1 MVIEF
6 FSKTALFQYDVT
18 GEGWEIYRN
27 SQISVTDF
35 PYFLNSSRSAAVWA
49 CIFAFHLWK
58 WILHFIPYCYE
69 WEIAQLVYGEICIT
83 PLLLSNTFEISWRN
97 WSLNFSYICFLGLP
111 NCPTPHPQI
120 YRYSREGLL
129 LSKSDAGTSHL
140 SVLDDII
147 SNFDTKGILL
157 ETEIEQ

>member
-1 MVIEF
+1 MQTRLKINISMVIEF

-97 WSLNFSYICFLGLP
+97 WSLISVIFVSWDSQIA
-111 NCPTPHPQI
+111 PHPTLKYI
-120 YRYSREGLL
+120 
-129 LSKSDAGTSHL
+129 
-140 SVLDDII
+140 DIPVRAFSFQKVTLALHI
-147 SNFDTKGILL
+147 FQS
-157 ETEIEQ
+157 